1 MRAVVSGM
9 TESDDRALRLQE
21 NQAARR
27 LLSGVAQNSDRA
39 AFAQLFDAFAPR
51 VKSFMMRK
59 GAAPELAEDL
69 VQETMIAV
77 WTKAGLYDPARG
89 AVSTWIFT
97 IARNQWIDRHR
108 RDGVMPLTVLDDY
121 DPPSG
126 EAGSDDLVGGKQE
139 AELVAQALDEIPPE
153 QKEALMLSFVEDMAH
168 GEIARRLNLPLGTVK
183 SRVRLAYGRLRKKLE
198 VLQ

>member
-1 MRAVVSGM
+1 MSKM
-9 TESDDRALRLQE
+9 DDRALRLKE
-21 NQAARR
+21 DEAVRR
-27 LLSGVAQNSDRA
+27 LLSGVAQRHDRA
-39 AFAQLFDAFAPR
+39 AFAELFDAFAPK
-51 VKSFMMRK
+51 VKSFMIRK

-126 EAGSDDLVGGKQE
+126 EPGSDEVMGRKQE
-139 AELVAQALDEIPPE
+139 AALIAQALDEIPPE
-153 QKEALMLSFVEDMAH
+153 QKEPLMLSFVEDMAH
-168 GEIARRLNLPLGTVK
+168 GEIARKLNLPLGTVK
-183 SRVRLAYGRLRKKLE
+183 SRVRLAYGRLRKSLE
-198 VLQ
+198 ALQ

>member
-1 MRAVVSGM
+1 MSIM
-9 TESDDRALRLQE
+9 NDRALRL
-21 NQAARR
+21 NDDAALRG
-27 LLSGVAQNSDRA
+27 LLSRVAGQLDRA
-39 AFAQLFDAFAPR
+39 AFAELFDAFAPK

-108 RDGVMPLTVLDDY
+108 RDGLMPLAVLDGY

-126 EAGSDDLVGGKQE
+126 EAGSDEVMGRKQE
-139 AELVAQALDEIPPE
+139 AALIAQALDEIPPE
-153 QKEALMLSFVEDMAH
+153 QKEPLMLSFVEDMAH
-168 GEIARRLNLPLGTVK
+168 GEIARKLNLPLGTVK
-183 SRVRLAYGRLRKKLE
+183 SRVRLAYGRLRKSLE
-198 VLQ
+198 ALQ

>member
-1 MRAVVSGM
+1 MSII
-9 TESDDRALRLQE
+9 DDRALRLKDD
-21 NQAARR
+21 AALRG
-27 LLSGVAQNSDRA
+27 LLSRVAGQLDRA
-39 AFAQLFDAFAPR
+39 AFAELFDAFAPK

-108 RDGVMPLTVLDDY
+108 RDGVMPLTVLDGY

-126 EAGSDDLVGGKQE
+126 EAGSDEAMARKQE
-139 AELVAQALDEIPPE
+139 AVLIAQALDEIPPE
-153 QKEALMLSFVEDMAH
+153 QKEPLMLSFVEDMAH
-168 GEIARRLNLPLGTVK
+168 GEIARKLNLPLGTVK
-183 SRVRLAYGRLRKKLE
+183 SRVRLAYGRLRKSLE
-198 VLQ
+198 ALQ